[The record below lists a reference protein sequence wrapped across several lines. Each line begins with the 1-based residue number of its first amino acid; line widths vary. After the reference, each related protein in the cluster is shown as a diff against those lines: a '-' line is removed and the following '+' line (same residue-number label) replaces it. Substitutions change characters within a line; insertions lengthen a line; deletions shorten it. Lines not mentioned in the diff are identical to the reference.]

1 MGVYKVLTDYLP
13 NFENDSRGTWAVDPS
28 TGCSTAKGGK
38 FIEAVYSFM
47 DEHPEYELNKYHEIL
62 KRNGL
67 GWGMQSMIEAD
78 VSALDGKCVM
88 ALVMGAVR
96 ADRFA
101 TGALFSIFESG
112 AVERWLLRLKEI
124 DRE

>member
-13 NFENDSRGTWAVDPS
+13 NFENDSRGAWAVDYS
-28 TGCSTAKGGK
+28 IGYCTAKGGR
-38 FIEAVYSFM
+38 FIKDVYSFM

-62 KRNGL
+62 KENSL
-67 GWGMQSMIEAD
+67 GWGMKSMIEAD
-78 VSALDGKCVM
+78 VSTLDGKCVM

-101 TGALFSIFESG
+101 TGALCDIFESG
-112 AVERWLLRLKEI
+112 AIERWLLRLKEI
-124 DRE
+124 DGE